1 MLKLLDPS
9 SLFLDSYSEWTSM
22 RNETGLIIVNGV
34 MASIQPLSI
43 QPRRRADVLM
53 DGHNGREVNR

>member
-1 MLKLLDPS
+1 
-9 SLFLDSYSEWTSM
+9 M